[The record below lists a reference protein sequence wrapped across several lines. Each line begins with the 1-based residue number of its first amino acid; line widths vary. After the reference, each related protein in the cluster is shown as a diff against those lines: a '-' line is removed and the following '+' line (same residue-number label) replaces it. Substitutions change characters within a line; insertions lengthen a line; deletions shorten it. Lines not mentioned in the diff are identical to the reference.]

1 MLAAEDATVGHEKRQ
16 RGNVLFFPR
25 RVQRRL
31 HRRRLPSRVRVRLRR
46 RRARERVRGEDDV
59 RVGFPGHVRGLQVVA
74 GEGFE
79 RELVLAVV
87 VVQVGVRAAHAREQ
101 TREETRGA
109 PSRRPQRL
117 LRGVPDALDP
127 WFRRRRLVVVHLEL
141 DARGGRGGGGGGG
154 RRRAAAFAKVLDV
167 FKVHD
172 VRVRDRLEAQTGRD
186 RLVVRAADLPGGVQ
200 RRLPR
205 AEPLRG
211 LPEDA
216 IAPRRRP
223 LLFHLKRRHV
233 RLRGVSLAEPEKRV
247 AVQTRARELVRL
259 EHLRARGRA
268 VGVVLGADL
277 GDHVVHAFLRRFSIQ
292 LLLRPVQAVLAP
304 VVQVAHPHD
313 VMKRLH
319 ALELL
324 AKLAPGD
331 DLREVVVSSRRHVV
345 VRGEVR
351 VDEAQRRV
359 PRAARDPDA
368 ALVVHDVPDPG
379 RFRGLLP
386 EVERRRGVDAHES
399 RDAHLPQHV
408 DALQGHSI
416 QKQFTGQ

>member
-46 RRARERVRGEDDV
+46 RRARERVRGDDDV

-154 RRRAAAFAKVLDV
+154 RREHPRGVLPSDRSADPARVPAAA
-167 FKVHD
+167 
-172 VRVRDRLEAQTGRD
+172 
-186 RLVVRAADLPGGVQ
+186 
-200 RRLPR
+200 
-205 AEPLRG
+205 
-211 LPEDA
+211 
-216 IAPRRRP
+216 
-223 LLFHLKRRHV
+223 
-233 RLRGVSLAEPEKRV
+233 V
-247 AVQTRARELVRL
+247 AVPGDA
-259 EHLRARGRA
+259 RARGGELRGGRGRERGA
-268 VGVVLGADL
+268 HVRVVPRGVVLPR
-277 GDHVVHAFLRRFSIQ
+277 VFTRRGGQ
-292 LLLRPVQAVLAP
+292 
-304 VVQVAHPHD
+304 
-313 VMKRLH
+313 
-319 ALELL
+319 
-324 AKLAPGD
+324 
-331 DLREVVVSSRRHVV
+331 RH
-345 VRGEVR
+345 
-351 VDEAQRRV
+351 RRV
-359 PRAARDPDA
+359 VAR
-368 ALVVHDVPDPG
+368 
-379 RFRGLLP
+379 
-386 EVERRRGVDAHES
+386 
-399 RDAHLPQHV
+399 
-408 DALQGHSI
+408 
-416 QKQFTGQ
+416 